1 MRRRLSAIT
10 AAGVAAILALGG
22 GTTATATAGT
32 GTNPDGGKG
41 GKGLCAPGVPIGPEG
56 EKFYDPPSPLPE
68 GDHGDLIWARR
79 VDAPDGA
86 RACRILYLSTL
97 QTGTRVAV
105 SGIVAWPDAP
115 APRSGRNVVAW
126 AHGTVGGPRQCAPS
140 AVPNPATDL
149 VGYYTYDS
157 PWGIDVGV
165 PALTQFLDSGDVVVG
180 TDYQGLGTPGVHQYT
195 VAVTE
200 TNNVLDS
207 VRAARQIT
215 DAHANDKAAVL
226 GWSQGGGAA
235 AFIAQNYK
243 AYTPETNLVGIAA
256 LAPAANLGP
265 DFRGLV
271 LPGPTS
277 PTSPSHNAALRVNVY
292 RGFLAAYPALKAE
305 DVLKPAGL
313 EALRGDGVM
322 CIEHLADVIQNNVG
336 NAGQLDTLFQPL
348 SVVPE
353 IWHQRFRENTAGL
366 VASVSPI
373 LVMQG
378 TADTVINPN
387 STDEYVRRAC
397 RFGKPVEYTK
407 YQGAT
412 HQTIPNVAEPEY
424 LAWIADRFAGK
435 PAPSNCP

>member
-1 MRRRLSAIT
+1 MRRPLSAIT
-10 AAGVAAILALGG
+10 AACAAAFLALSC
-22 GTTATATAGT
+22 GTAATAS
-32 GTNPDGGKG
+32 TNPDGGKG
-41 GKGLCAPGVPIGPEG
+41 AGGLCAPGAPIGPEG

-79 VDAPDGA
+79 VDAPNGA

-97 QTGTRVAV
+97 QSGTPVAV

-126 AHGTVGGPRQCAPS
+126 AHGTVGGPRMCAPS
-140 AVPNPATDL
+140 AAPRPAVDL
-149 VGYYTYDS
+149 VDYFTYDS
-157 PWGIDVGV
+157 PFGIDVGV

-215 DAHANDKAAVL
+215 ATHSNRKTAIL

-235 AFIAQNYK
+235 LFAGQNYTS
-243 AYTPETNLVGIAA
+243 YTPETQLVGVAG

-265 DFRGLV
+265 DFEGLV
-271 LPGPTS
+271 LPGPTDA
-277 PTSPSHNAALRVNVY
+277 TSAAHNAALRINVY
-292 RGFLAAYPALKAE
+292 RGFLAAYPELKAT

-313 EALRGDGVM
+313 EALRGDGVA
-322 CIEHLADVIQNNVG
+322 CIEHFSDVIQNNVG
-336 NAGQLDTLFQPL
+336 NNGQLDTLFKPL
-348 SVVPE
+348 SEVPE

-366 VASVSPI
+366 VTSLVPV

-387 STDEYVRRAC
+387 STDEYVKRAC
-397 RFGKPVEYTK
+397 RFDEPIEYTK
-407 YQGAT
+407 YEGAT
-412 HQTIPNVAEPEY
+412 HQTIPDVAEPEY
-424 LAWIADRFAGK
+424 LGWIADRFAGR
-435 PAPSNCP
+435 PAPSNCD